1 MRSAEV
7 QGAGRNVVGPV
18 EQGKLDGAQTV
29 DEDRI
34 VLVRPAVVERLEHVF
49 GNLFQRIYHLTEQV
63 RERDEA
69 TAGLLSDNIRQLE
82 DFLQLAMDYF
92 SPLPLKLEF
101 VPAIEVA
108 QSLAREISDAV
119 GCPVKIDARQCSG
132 RLLVDPGRLVRAF
145 GLLTAQLGPA
155 GDGQASL
162 EIRTAVR
169 PSARS
174 VVLSMSVPS
183 DLLLRRAP
191 AAEMQWTVAEKVL
204 ESHGGALT
212 QGSAVAGEVLWE
224 IVLPLQS

>member
-1 MRSAEV
+1 ME
-7 QGAGRNVVGPV
+7 GAWRNVAAPL
-18 EQGKLDGAQTV
+18 EQNKPDGTQTG

-34 VLVRPAVVERLEHVF
+34 VLVRPAVVEQVEHVF
-49 GNLFQRIYHLTEQV
+49 GNLFQRIYHLADQTS
-63 RERDEA
+63 ERDSA
-69 TAGLLSDNIRQLE
+69 TAELLSDSIRQLE
-82 DFLQLAMDYF
+82 DFLQLVMDYF

-119 GCPVKIDARQCSG
+119 GCPVKIDGRNCSG

-145 GLLTAQLGPA
+145 ALLTAQLGQA

-169 PSARS
+169 PSTRS
-174 VVLSMSVPS
+174 VVLNMSVPPY
-183 DLLLRRAP
+183 LLSRRSP
-191 AAEMQWTVAEKVL
+191 ATEMQWTVAEKVL

-212 QGSAVAGEVLWE
+212 QGSAVPGEVLWE